1 MGSPIALGPF
11 DLLSPA
17 GQGGMGE
24 VWSAVHRTEG
34 LAVAVK
40 VVRPALAGDPELR
53 ELFRHEVRAAA
64 ALDHPN
70 VVLLFD
76 HGEVDDEAAQRSA
89 GRIVAGS
96 PYLVMEWASG
106 GTLAS
111 RGPFAE
117 WKDLERALLTILD
130 ALAHAHARG
139 VVHRDLKLSNV
150 LLGT

>member
-1 MGSPIALGPF
+1 MQSPIELGAF
-11 DLLSPA
+11 DLLAPA

-24 VWSAVHRTEG
+24 VWRGVHRTEG

-76 HGEVDDEAAQRSA
+76 HGEVDEEAAERSGA
-89 GRIVAGS
+89 QLVPGS
-96 PYLVMEWASG
+96 PYLVMEWAS
-106 GTLAS
+106 
-111 RGPFAE
+111 
-117 WKDLERALLTILD
+117 
-130 ALAHAHARG
+130 
-139 VVHRDLKLSNV
+139 
-150 LLGT
+150 